1 MTDPS
6 ESPNQPIARGSFER
20 LLRHGRARYLR
31 FRRSFPR
38 LIRTDEVWLVLLAGV
53 VGLGAGLIVATM
65 IAILVDEIGRY
76 AGIVLVAHA
85 HGPEVDV
92 ETVAELALNPKDVL
106 LPQMNVR
113 ETASLFESSKSEEL
127 TVVDDRATLRVV
139 GLLTEQYALR
149 RYNAELDSRS
159 RDTATV

>member
-1 MTDPS
+1 
-6 ESPNQPIARGSFER
+6 
-20 LLRHGRARYLR
+20 
-31 FRRSFPR
+31 
-38 LIRTDEVWLVLLAGV
+38 
-53 VGLGAGLIVATM
+53 M